1 LTNRILVYSV
11 STFAVIL
18 LFATFLFHSSFVY
31 GQTATTGQNTFSA
44 KGSIDSLVVKDGGQ
58 QTPMQFNE
66 QTSYIL
72 GGHWQLEVVNG
83 NVTDF
88 GTWLTMVHFD
98 GTNRHSMA
106 FMNFKQDRSTADAIQ
121 IQPDGT
127 ATIKGTV
134 DVLEGKEVKWTNV
147 NTQLLI
153 NKYNTINISVD
164 NQQTDEHF
172 NGQPVRGIVDA
183 FIYGFMDY
191 KMKHDDKK

>member
-1 LTNRILVYSV
+1 
-11 STFAVIL
+11 
-18 LFATFLFHSSFVY
+18 
-31 GQTATTGQNTFSA
+31 
-44 KGSIDSLVVKDGGQ
+44 
-58 QTPMQFNE
+58 
-66 QTSYIL
+66 
-72 GGHWQLEVVNG
+72 
-83 NVTDF
+83 
-88 GTWLTMVHFD
+88 
-98 GTNRHSMA
+98 MA
-106 FMNFKQDRSTADAIQ
+106 FMNFKQDNSTADAIQ